1 MEFDQ
6 GNARIGLMQAVQA
19 QLVAN
24 PSSAQLTWYE
34 TMMLLMLCI
43 GLVYMIITALKL
55 CRTSEQPNF
64 PA

>member
-1 MEFDQ
+1 
-6 GNARIGLMQAVQA
+6 MQAVQA

-34 TMMLLMLCI
+34 TMMLIMLCI